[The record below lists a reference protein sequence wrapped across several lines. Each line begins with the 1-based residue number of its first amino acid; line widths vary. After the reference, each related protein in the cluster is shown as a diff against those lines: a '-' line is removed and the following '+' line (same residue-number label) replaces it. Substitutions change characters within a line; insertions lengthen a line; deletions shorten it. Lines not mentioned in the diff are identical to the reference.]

1 MLNNL
6 SHWGNEILHHNE
18 IATINEAEWVIYIYI
33 KSDNTVLL
41 KMRNKSGTLIH
52 CR

>member
-33 KSDNTVLL
+33 YILS
-41 KMRNKSGTLIH
+41 LIILF
-52 CR
+52 C